1 MIAVL
6 CNVCTHVK
14 EVKSGKVLPWVP
26 QLLGAGRIFNPHT
39 KGLSM
44 PAVFTDSLECT
55 DTHPTP
61 SANLDSTP
69 PSLKQWVNNI
79 LQSRSQ
85 LYVFNLNFILF
96 CWVMYAEDQAHSHI
110 SLLALHNFFQNTLKE
125 KKYMVVSKLLRVK
138 NTDNVSCKL
147 AAGIELKFRRP
158 YAFLFR

>member
-55 DTHPTP
+55 DTHPTA

-125 KKYMVVSKLLRVK
+125 KKIHGGK
-138 NTDNVSCKL
+138 
-147 AAGIELKFRRP
+147 
-158 YAFLFR
+158 